1 MQLATA
7 RTKESAE
14 NCPIYLVTRILGKRW
29 AILVLQELL
38 ASKNPKGAQFGE
50 LHRTISWVS
59 PKILTQRLR
68 EFEREGIVNRIVDT
82 TIMPARVHYSL
93 TEKGLDFA
101 PILDHMQGWGIKYGG
116 EKTVGCLGNGIS
128 NCSKCT
134 I

>member
-1 MQLATA
+1 M
-7 RTKESAE
+7 
-14 NCPIYLVTRILGKRW
+14 
-29 AILVLQELL
+29 LQELL

-68 EFEREGIVNRIVDT
+68 EFEKEGIVNRTVDT
-82 TIMPARVHYSL
+82 TMMPARVHYSP

-101 PILDHMQGWGIKYGG
+101 PILDDMQDWGIKYGG
-116 EKTVGCLGNGIS
+116 EKTVGCLGAGAS
-128 NCSKCT
+128 NCSECK